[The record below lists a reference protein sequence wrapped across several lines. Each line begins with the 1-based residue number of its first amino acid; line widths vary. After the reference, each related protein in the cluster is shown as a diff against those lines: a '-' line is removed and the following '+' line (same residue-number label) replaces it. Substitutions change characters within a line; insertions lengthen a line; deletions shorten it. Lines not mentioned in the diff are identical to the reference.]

1 MSSKRKLDPR
11 SARTKAWLIEAL
23 LTLIEEKPYK
33 KISIAEITDQAGL
46 ARPTFYL
53 HYRSKDDLLLSYLD
67 QLFEAFYKE
76 IEADLLKTEINYPAA
91 TKIFEQVQ
99 EHKKTFEVILSANTN
114 QILLE
119 RFRSYTLKVFIRFIE
134 KNDLPANLSP
144 HINYVADHLAGAIL
158 GMISDWVEHGQTE
171 SPETMGRIFYALT
184 QPGLTNVLIHGALD
198 SIAS

>member
-11 SARTKAWLIEAL
+11 SVRTKAWLIEAL

-53 HYRSKDDLLLSYLD
+53 HYRCKDDLLLSYLD
-67 QLFEAFYKE
+67 QLFETFYKE

-99 EHKKTFEVILSANTN
+99 AHKKTFDVILSANTN